1 MSTKAPPKPVLP
13 MHAIVQ
19 DLLDHL
25 RGALHF
31 RWVALG
37 VAWCV
42 ALALWAG
49 VFLIPDTYQAS
60 ARVFVDVKTTLSE
73 ATRGIGLADDMGS
86 EILRVR
92 QALLA
97 VPQLEKVADET
108 NLFAGAF
115 TPEAKQVVIDQMVK
129 DIDITGNLSPNNP
142 SAAVFTITYKNHDR
156 AKSLQVV
163 DRLVNTFVE
172 GALGGKRQGSEQT
185 LKFLDGQI
193 ADYGRRLSTA
203 EQRLADFK
211 KHNVGL
217 RPTEQGDYFTRLQTE
232 TDQLARS
239 EEVRNVA
246 MRKRD
251 ELRQELRG
259 GQPYIPGTSP
269 AAGGRGAGAST
280 DVETQIAQTQQQLSL
295 LLLRYT
301 DKHPDVIAAR
311 ERLKELEARQ
321 RAEIAAARK
330 GDPTAAAQEGLA
342 ANPVYQKLE
351 EQYNQAQVDI
361 ATTQQDIADRQ
372 NRIAKLR
379 AMMGAAPQVEAQ
391 LAQLNRDYS
400 VTRAQYNALLA
411 RLDSA
416 RLGQQ
421 AQATGTVKFEVIDPP
436 TAQFKPVAPNRPL
449 LIIAS
454 LIVAIAAGLGAAY
467 GLHLIRPVFVST
479 RQLGAIT
486 GLQVLGAVGVAG
498 WFDRYHARRRR
509 GAFLYAGG
517 AAALVLIGA
526 LVLALQSHIIHLIH
540 AVLA

>member
-1 MSTKAPPKPVLP
+1 MKAPRMPVLP

-60 ARVFVDVKTTLSE
+60 ARVFVDVRTTLSE
-73 ATRGIGLADDMGS
+73 ATKGIGLADDMGS
-86 EILRVR
+86 QILRVR

-97 VPQLEKVADET
+97 VPQLEKVAEET
-108 NLFAGAF
+108 NLFAGAL
-115 TPEAKQVVIDQMVK
+115 TPQARQMVIDGMLK
-129 DIDITGNLSPNNP
+129 DIDIAGDLAPNNP

-185 LKFLDGQI
+185 LQFLQGQI

-217 RPTEQGDYFTRLQTE
+217 MPKEQGDYFTRLQTE
-232 TDQLARS
+232 TDQLTRS
-239 EEVRNVA
+239 EEALNVA

-259 GQPYIPGTSP
+259 GQPYIPGAPS
-269 AAGGRGAGAST
+269 AAGGRATGGST
-280 DVETQIAQTQQQLSL
+280 DTETQIAQVQQQLRQ

-301 DKHPDVIAAR
+301 DKHPDVIALR
-311 ERLKELEARQ
+311 ETLKELEARQ
-321 RAEIAAARK
+321 KAEIAAARN
-330 GDPTAAAQEGLA
+330 GDATAAAQEGLA
-342 ANPVYQKLE
+342 ANPVYQKIE

-372 NRIAKLR
+372 KRIAKLR
-379 AMMGAAPQVEAQ
+379 AMMGEAPQVEAQ
-391 LAQLNRDYS
+391 LAQLNRDYD

-411 RLDSA
+411 RLDST
-416 RLGQQ
+416 RLGQE

-449 LIIAS
+449 LIVAS
-454 LIVAIAAGLGAAY
+454 LIAAIAAGLGAAY
-467 GLHLIRPVFVST
+467 GLHSIRPVFVST

-486 GLQVLGAVGVAG
+486 GLKVLGSVGIAW
-498 WFDRYHARRRR
+498 WFDRYHASRRR
-509 GAFLYAGG
+509 GDLLYAGG
-517 AAALVLIGA
+517 AVALVLVGTV
-526 LVLALQSHIIHLIH
+526 VLALHTDISHLVH